1 MLSIFNHR
9 KHLKDNAKD
18 SQTSEEME
26 RDEELERLF
35 QRLAV
40 FTPCRADR
48 LRSCDERERLTKL
61 AMRSCTDE
69 VTLQWLRKNSDAFTD
84 MFDFLKK
91 HIDEEEKKNH
101 SDNVHISF
109 VAHGAIKDFMI
120 AASCYLP
127 LPTITDVLLYSPWNC
142 ITSGLVYGVATGK
155 LRPQHRVFYC
165 RKEKGCI
172 IPDDKHRPVNLPD
185 HWNSLKKAG
194 AQMVPNITVSPLRD
208 DDGVWEHFESLSA
221 KHGPP
226 GRNRIVIPYNLP
238 GREYES
244 IPFSVVTLA
253 LSLVLLSSRF
263 KGTLHFSGCLGD
275 HSTGQKFDRKYLQE
289 QYACTIDNSM
299 MTHSPEAFRETDDD
313 KCRLC

>member
-1 MLSIFNHR
+1 MFWSS

-18 SQTSEEME
+18 SQASEEME
-26 RDEELERLF
+26 RDEELQRLF
-35 QRLAV
+35 QRLRV
-40 FTPCRADR
+40 FTHSRADR
-48 LRSCDERERLTKL
+48 LRSRDERQRLTKL

-69 VTLQWLRKNSDAFTD
+69 VVLQWLRKNSESDAFSKLTD

-91 HIDEEEKKNH
+91 RIDEEEKKNH
-101 SDNVHISF
+101 SDDVHITF
-109 VAHGAIKDFMI
+109 VAHGSIRDFMI
-120 AASCYLP
+120 PASCYLP

-142 ITSGLVYGVATGK
+142 VSAGLVYGIATGK

-165 RKEKGCI
+165 DDKKSCM

-208 DDGVWEHFESLSA
+208 DDGVWKHFESLSA

-226 GRNRIVIPYNLP
+226 GRNRIVIPFILP

-253 LSLVLLSSRF
+253 LSLVLLSSRL
-263 KGTLHFSGCLGD
+263 KATLHFSGCLSD
-275 HSTGQKFDRKYLQE
+275 HSTGPKFDRKYLQE
-289 QYACTIDNSM
+289 QYACTIDNSW
-299 MTHSPEAFRETDDD
+299 MTHSPEAFNDDT
-313 KCRLC
+313 CCLC

>member
-1 MLSIFNHR
+1 MDRN
-9 KHLKDNAKD
+9 
-18 SQTSEEME
+18 
-26 RDEELERLF
+26 EELDKLF

-40 FTPCRADR
+40 FKHYREDI
-48 LRSCDERERLTKL
+48 LRSCDERKRLTKL

-69 VTLQWLRKNSDAFTD
+69 VVLQWLRKNSESDAFSKLTD

-101 SDNVHISF
+101 SDDVHITF
-109 VAHGAIKDFMI
+109 VAHSSIRDFMI
-120 AASCYLP
+120 PASCYLP

-142 ITSGLVYGVATGK
+142 VSSGLAYSVATGK
-155 LRPQHRVFYC
+155 LRPQHRVFSC
-165 RKEKGCI
+165 EDKKSCT

-194 AQMVPNITVSPLRD
+194 AQMVPNITVSPLSLDDD
-208 DDGVWEHFESLSA
+208 DDGVWKSFESLSA
-221 KHGPP
+221 EHGPP
-226 GRNRIVIPYNLP
+226 GRNRIVIPFILP
-238 GREYES
+238 GQEYES
-244 IPFSVVTLA
+244 VPFSVVTLA

-263 KGTLHFSGCLGD
+263 KATLHFSGCLRD

-299 MTHSPEAFRETDDD
+299 MTHSPEAFR
-313 KCRLC
+313 